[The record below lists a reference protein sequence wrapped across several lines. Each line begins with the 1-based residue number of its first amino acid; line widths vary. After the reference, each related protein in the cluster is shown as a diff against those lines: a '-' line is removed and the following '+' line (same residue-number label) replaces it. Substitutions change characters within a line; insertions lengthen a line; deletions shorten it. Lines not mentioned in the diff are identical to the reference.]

1 MEAGSRRSRR
11 REEVG
16 GAGGGPLRR
25 GKEKIPKGRS
35 SGMRFEELASR
46 GRWSHVSTARIYL
59 DEGLQ
64 ELASVELTQPTHP
77 RCAAMCRSFPL
88 VSQLGTRGRGGES

>member
-1 MEAGSRRSRR
+1 MGPGVVLYEGERRRSRK
-11 REEVG
+11 EEAVECVLKNW
-16 GAGGGPLRR
+16 P
-25 GKEKIPKGRS
+25 
-35 SGMRFEELASR
+35 
-46 GRWSHVSTARIYL
+46 ARIYL